1 MSAALQQPSQPEPV
15 SEVAEVPAHPHRA
28 TARGDFF
35 GSLAWIAFGTA
46 VLIASLGMDRLEAQ
60 GVNPYTAPGL
70 VPGLLGLGMMFFGGL
85 MLVRSLA
92 HGGIRA
98 PRAPAHSS
106 SLARVATIIAL
117 CIAYAVGLVGH
128 GVPFWLASA
137 LFVSVTITVLRYRE
151 WQEAGRL
158 PRGLLEAAVIGLG
171 AGGLIAFVFE
181 QFFLVRLP

>member
-1 MSAALQQPSQPEPV
+1 MQLQSPETM
-15 SEVAEVPAHPHRA
+15 SEVVEVTPHPHRV

-46 VLIASLGMDRLEAQ
+46 VLVASLRMDRLEAQ

-70 VPGLLGLGMMFFGGL
+70 VPGLLGCGIMFFGSL
-85 MLVRSLA
+85 MLLRA
-92 HGGIRA
+92 WRHGGLRA
-98 PRAPAHSS
+98 PRAPAKAGSWT
-106 SLARVATIIAL
+106 RVAIVIAL
-117 CIAYAVGLVGH
+117 CVAYSVGLVGH

-137 LFVSVTITVLRYRE
+137 LFVTLTIAVLRYRE
-151 WQEAGRL
+151 WQEVGRV
-158 PRGLLEAAVIGLG
+158 PRGLVETAVIGLG